1 MRCSLENKKALA
13 ALSGCAFGMFALDLA
28 LRSLGIGQQ
37 PVTGASVVVSLVPA
51 YGFLAAMCLDADKRL
66 DEAERAIDSL
76 AEKLPVSGL
85 HVLGDDGA
93 VEGQKPAEDDGEL

>member
-1 MRCSLENKKALA
+1 MENKKALA
-13 ALSGCAFGMFALDLA
+13 ALSGCAAGMFALDLA
-28 LRSLGIGQQ
+28 LGIGQQ
-37 PVTGASVVVSLVPA
+37 PVTGASVAVSLVPA
-51 YGFLAAMCLDADKRL
+51 FGFLAAMCLDADKRL
-66 DEAERAIDSL
+66 NEAERAIDSL